1 MHSRRFAVGCL
12 AASAVSLLALLLSAA
27 PQDAYD
33 RDASAR
39 EYVQFLVL
47 QLNQWSKEFPQH
59 FYKAIMQ
66 PPVDAGKLSPAAKA
80 GAGELGDSLQ
90 HLASLSTAKD
100 LMTNAEFRSQLD
112 KTLTAAKDLN
122 QAMASQRFP
131 ATLQS
136 DWDQIRSTL
145 NNLARAYKLE
155 MLAVLE
161 APGGGGG
168 RGGRGGRGPAP
179 ATATA
184 AAGPVP
190 GGLAG
195 YIVDLACA
203 KRGKGMWTNAECVAR
218 CVRDGDKVVLVS
230 EDGKIYQISNQDK
243 ITPESYG
250 QVVTLTGKTEG
261 DTITVDSLKM

>member
-1 MHSRRFAVGCL
+1 MRLRRFAVGCL
-12 AASAVSLLALLLSAA
+12 AACAASLPALFLSAA
-27 PQDAYD
+27 PQDGYD
-33 RDASAR
+33 RDAYAR
-39 EYVQFLVL
+39 DYVQFLVL

-59 FYKAIMQ
+59 FYQAMMQ
-66 PPVDAGKLSPAAKA
+66 PPVDAGKLSPTAKA

-90 HLASLSTAKD
+90 RLASLSTAKD
-100 LMTNAEFRSQLD
+100 LTTNAGFRGQLD
-112 KTLTAAKDLN
+112 KTLAAAKEVN

-145 NNLARAYKLE
+145 NNLARTYKLD

-184 AAGPVP
+184 ATGLVP

-195 YIVDLACA
+195 YIVDMSCA
-203 KRGKGMWTNAECVAR
+203 KRGKGMWANAECVAR

-243 ITPESYG
+243 IVPESYG

-261 DTITVDSLKM
+261 DTITVESLKM